1 MPDAPRLRR
10 AAELARFGARRA
22 TAWARLRPNFL
33 VIGAQRSGT
42 TSLNDYL
49 DEHPSILCATVK
61 EVQYFHRYYEKGE
74 RWYRSRFPLAAQRT
88 WVRRRTGITPPV
100 GETSPDYLFDPRAPA
115 RVHAFDARMKLIT
128 ILRDPVERAH
138 SHWRMERRR
147 GREPLSF
154 AEALGREES
163 ELPRELE
170 LLRATSGYRD
180 TPFRTSYCA
189 RGMYAEQLERWLELF
204 PREQLQVVTTDEL
217 AAQPEE
223 AMERIADFLGV
234 PPWRA
239 GEYRLRG
246 VQGEEPLAPELTER
260 LARNFAEPNARLE
273 KLLERTLDWI
283 RP

>member
-1 MPDAPRLRR
+1 MNAS
-10 AAELARFGARRA
+10 
-22 TAWARLRPNFL
+22 
-33 VIGAQRSGT
+33 RS
-42 TSLNDYL
+42 
-49 DEHPSILCATVK
+49 
-61 EVQYFHRYYEKGE
+61 
-74 RWYRSRFPLAAQRT
+74 
-88 WVRRRTGITPPV
+88 
-100 GETSPDYLFDPRAPA
+100 
-115 RVHAFDARMKLIT
+115 
-128 ILRDPVERAH
+128 
-138 SHWRMERRR
+138 
-147 GREPLSF
+147 SF
-154 AEALGREES
+154 AEALDREES

-180 TPFRTSYCA
+180 TPFRTSYAA

-204 PREQLQVVTTDEL
+204 PREQLLVLTTDEL

-246 VQGEEPLAPELTER
+246 VQGEEPLAPELRER

-283 RP
+283 RALKQPQGAVRSSACP